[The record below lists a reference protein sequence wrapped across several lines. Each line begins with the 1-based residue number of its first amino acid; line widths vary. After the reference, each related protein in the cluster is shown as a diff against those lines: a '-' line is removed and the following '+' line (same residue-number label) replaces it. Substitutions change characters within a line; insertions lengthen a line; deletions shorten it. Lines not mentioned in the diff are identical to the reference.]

1 MDISIGKKAKEKYDS
16 FYSDKTEEWRKI
28 GAQGKVENIIDLIQ
42 GLKLDQIVD
51 IGAGDGNV
59 LSILSEKKFSS
70 NLTAVE
76 ISDSAIEQIKK
87 KKIEGLKEIKQFNGY
102 NLPFENKQFDL
113 AICSHVL
120 EHVEHP
126 RILLSE
132 IRRIS
137 KKQVFEVPID
147 FSFQVD
153 KKFNHF
159 NSYGHINIFTPA
171 LFNFLLYSMGFEIL
185 KHKHAL
191 YSKEAVDFQSKK
203 FSLNYIKTRIK
214 RSIWKSIPML
224 MKIKPNTYIVLT
236 E

>member
-126 RILLSE
+126 RMLLSE

-171 LFNFLLYSMGFEIL
+171 LFNFLLYSVGFEIL

-191 YSKEAVDFQSKK
+191 YSKEVVDFQSKK

>member
-171 LFNFLLYSMGFEIL
+171 LFNFLLYSVGFEIL